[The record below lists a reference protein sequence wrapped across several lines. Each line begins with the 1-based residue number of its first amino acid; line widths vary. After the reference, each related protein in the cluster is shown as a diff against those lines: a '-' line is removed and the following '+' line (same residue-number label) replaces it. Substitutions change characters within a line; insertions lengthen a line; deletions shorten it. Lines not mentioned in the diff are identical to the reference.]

1 MSAPKDLFGQ
11 ELAVGDTVAF
21 MRPNYRSLCL
31 ATILKITPKT
41 VLVEYELHYS
51 NRDGTPIKAE
61 FRSDAGQLIKRPQ

>member
-1 MSAPKDLFGQ
+1 MTAPKDLFGQ

-41 VLVEYELHYS
+41 VLVEYTLHYG
-51 NRDGTPIKAE
+51 DIKAE
-61 FRSDAGQLIKRPQ
+61 FRSDAGQLIKKPQ